1 MIEYCRGNLLE
12 ADAEALVNT
21 VNTQGVMGKG
31 LALAFKKT
39 FPENFQAYA
48 QACQSDQVETGKMF
62 ITEQQALL
70 GPRWIINFPTK
81 QHWRAPSK
89 LEWIDQGLADL
100 KKILTENQILSVAI
114 PPLGCGLGG
123 LDWQLVKPRIE
134 GTLADLAS
142 TRILIY
148 EPLQRWQA

>member
-31 LALAFKKT
+31 LALEFKNT
-39 FPENFQAYA
+39 FPENFHAYA
-48 QACQSDQVETGKMF
+48 QACQSGQVETGKMF

-81 QHWRAPSK
+81 QHWRDPSK
-89 LEWIDQGLADL
+89 LEWIDQGLEDL
-100 KKILTENQILSVAI
+100 RKNLAYNQIVSVAI

-134 GTLADLAS
+134 DALADLSS

-148 EPLQRWQA
+148 EPL

>member
-48 QACQSDQVETGKMF
+48 QACQSGQVETGKMF

-81 QHWRAPSK
+81 QHWRDPSK
-89 LEWIDQGLADL
+89 LEWIDQGLEDLRKNLAD
-100 KKILTENQILSVAI
+100 NQIVSVAI

-123 LDWQLVKPRIE
+123 LDWQLVKPRIADALAH
-134 GTLADLAS
+134 LAD
-142 TRILIY
+142 TRILIF
-148 EPLQRWQA
+148 EPL

>member
-12 ADAEALVNT
+12 ADVDSLVNP

-31 LALAFKKT
+31 LALAFKNE
-39 FPENFQAYA
+39 FPENFRAYA
-48 QACQSDQVETGKMF
+48 QACQSGQVRTGQMF

-81 QHWRAPSK
+81 QHWRDPSK
-89 LEWIDQGLADL
+89 LEWIDQGLEDL
-100 KKILTENQILSVAI
+100 RAVLTEKQILSVAI

-123 LDWQLVKPRIE
+123 LDWELVKPRIE
-134 GTLADLAS
+134 DALADIAG
-142 TRILIY
+142 TRILIF
-148 EPLQRWQA
+148 EPL

>member
-12 ADAEALVNT
+12 ADVEALVNT
-21 VNTQGVMGKG
+21 VNTKGFMGKG
-31 LALAFKKT
+31 LALAFKNT
-39 FPENFQAYA
+39 FPENFHAYA
-48 QACQSDQVETGKMF
+48 QACQSGQVETGKMF

-81 QHWRAPSK
+81 QHWRDPSK
-89 LEWIDQGLADL
+89 LEWIDQGLEDLRKNLAD
-100 KKILTENQILSVAI
+100 NQIVSVAI

-134 GTLADLAS
+134 DALADLSS

-148 EPLQRWQA
+148 EPL

>member
-12 ADAEALVNT
+12 ADVEALVNT

-31 LALAFKKT
+31 LALAFKNA
-39 FPENFQAYA
+39 FPENFRAYA
-48 QACQSDQVETGKMF
+48 QACQGGQVRTGQMF
-62 ITEQQALL
+62 ITEQQTLL

-81 QHWRAPSK
+81 QHWRDSSK
-89 LEWIDQGLADL
+89 LEWIDQGLEDLRKNLAD
-100 KKILTENQILSVAI
+100 NQIVSVAI

-134 GTLADLAS
+134 DALADLSS

-148 EPLQRWQA
+148 EPL

>member
-12 ADAEALVNT
+12 ADVEALVNT
-21 VNTQGVMGKG
+21 VNTKGFMGKG
-31 LALAFKKT
+31 LALEFKNT

-48 QACQSDQVETGKMF
+48 QACQSGQVEIGKMF

-81 QHWRAPSK
+81 QHWRDPSK
-89 LEWIDQGLADL
+89 LEWIDQGLEDLRKNLAD
-100 KKILTENQILSVAI
+100 NQIVSVAI

-134 GTLADLAS
+134 DALADLSS

-148 EPLQRWQA
+148 EPL